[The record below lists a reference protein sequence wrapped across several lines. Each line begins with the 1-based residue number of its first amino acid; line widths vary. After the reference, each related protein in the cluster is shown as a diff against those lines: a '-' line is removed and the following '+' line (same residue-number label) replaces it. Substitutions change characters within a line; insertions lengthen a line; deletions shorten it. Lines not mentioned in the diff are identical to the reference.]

1 MGARRRK
8 KDDVNE
14 GHTVSQ
20 KCSIM
25 EKAAARGQRIPYKQS
40 YEWLLDVHKSRA
52 RARFPWIPREPPTIC
67 SVGHVQRKLP
77 EMRADLVVPADL
89 DSCELKPYVAWRA
102 NVVDEPP
109 VNSESLFK
117 IRYAEE
123 IKRLHDEGVNK
134 ADILKK
140 I

>member
-1 MGARRRK
+1 MNGCW
-8 KDDVNE
+8 
-14 GHTVSQ
+14 TF
-20 KCSIM
+20 I
-25 EKAAARGQRIPYKQS
+25 KAEQ
-40 YEWLLDVHKSRA
+40 ELDFHG
-52 RARFPWIPREPPTIC
+52 FQ
-67 SVGHVQRKLP
+67 GHVQRKLP